1 MQSDDATEGFKKLL
15 DRFQV
20 DMLNNK
26 VTIKDVSVGGLKGDD
41 TN

>member
-1 MQSDDATEGFKKLL
+1 MQRDDSTEGFKKLL

-26 VTIKDVSVGGLKGDD
+26 VTIKDASVGGI
-41 TN
+41 